1 MGAVLDVTGAVT
13 LDGTGTGLVRFAPSG
28 NRRWTI
34 TAVAVS
40 RLVGTGTATARVWR
54 DAVGGRLVDGTYS
67 AELDRS
73 DGLAELVFPGQ
84 SLLVQFTDG
93 TPGEQFRASL
103 TGTED

>member
-1 MGAVLDVTGAVT
+1 MGAVLDVSGAVT
-13 LDGTGTGLVRFAPSG
+13 LDGAGAGVVRFAPGG

-34 TAVAVS
+34 TAVSVN
-40 RLVGTGTATARVWR
+40 RLSGTGSATARVWR
-54 DAVGGRLVDGTYS
+54 DAIGGRLVDGTYS
-67 AELDRS
+67 ADLDRA

-84 SLLVQFTDG
+84 ALLVQFTDG